1 MNDKSG
7 DTPEVVQEKANANG
21 PIEELA
27 KYDEVLNNKA
37 LAFVDIDLDDGGVV
51 NYAKFEG
58 LVGKV

>member
-21 PIEELA
+21 LIEELA

-37 LAFVDIDLDDGGVV
+37 LAFVDIDLDDGVVV

-58 LVGKV
+58 LVGKI